1 MSYPLDSTI
10 DQSVEQYPVL
20 KYRPNTGVHTCMSL
34 RMKVIIPCRWD
45 LPEEHGV
52 PVLEGQG
59 SIWAYWWCATLRDSR
74 TRQSYNQRKY
84 CWSCDPCS
92 WINKV
97 ENIIASDLSVGILTS
112 VDECLWIRKGT
123 LGATQYC
130 NTIKKKKIANTEI
143 PVMLTIGSLLLL
155 VITDRKHYTCTYN
168 YICISV

>member
-1 MSYPLDSTI
+1 
-10 DQSVEQYPVL
+10 
-20 KYRPNTGVHTCMSL
+20 MSL
-34 RMKVIIPCRWD
+34 RMTVIIPCRWD
-45 LPEEHGV
+45 LPKEHGF
-52 PVLEGQG
+52 PVLERQG

-130 NTIKKKKIANTEI
+130 STIKKKKKMANTEI
-143 PVMLTIGSLLLL
+143 PKYQSCSPLAASYYWLLLIEN
-155 VITDRKHYTCTYN
+155 ITHVHIITFYFSIKFRNIFY
-168 YICISV
+168 